1 MKIIKKKDSHVVLII
16 QDSNC
21 NSNTKLGGK

>member
-1 MKIIKKKDSHVVLII
+1 MKIIKNKNDHIILTI